1 MSVIASE
8 RVKRQDGL
16 QWQPSE
22 EEEQAAVIEWAMLME
37 KQYPELALL
46 FHIPNGADRHPA
58 VAAKLKRQGVKAG
71 VPDLF
76 LPVARGGWHG
86 LWVEMKRRK
95 GGRLSD
101 EQKVWIEALMEQK
114 YMAVRADGAEA
125 ACDVIFKYLTEEAE
139 L

>member
-1 MSVIASE
+1 MSIVASE
-8 RVKRQDGL
+8 RIKRTQMTD
-16 QWQPSE
+16 WQPSE
-22 EEEQAAVIEWAMLME
+22 EEEQAAVMEWAMLME
-37 KQYPELALL
+37 RQYPELALL

-95 GGRLSD
+95 GGKVSA
-101 EQKVWIEALMEQK
+101 EQRQWLQELTYQHYYATVAQ
-114 YMAVRADGAEA
+114 GAEE